1 MRMSFLSNNI
11 MKNIK
16 NNFFVILLACLGL
29 GGFLVTWI
37 STPWG
42 VRAGYDSLFYL
53 TAAQNVL
60 KGLGLS
66 RLMAEGTVIPLTHF
80 PPLYSLVVA
89 GFSFLVNGD
98 ILLST
103 RWTAVLIFG
112 INIVLF
118 GYLCYR
124 YSQSKLAG
132 ILGAV
137 FCLFSPIL
145 LNVNISAFS
154 EGLYIA
160 LLLPAFFFIN
170 ESLTYLK
177 WRYLFIAA
185 VFSALCCLTRYV
197 GITVILTGL
206 LAILFLSRLSLKKKI
221 GAASLFSFV
230 SSLPIAFW
238 YFRNWILTGSMTNR
252 VFAVH
257 LPGKVDLYE
266 ALNTVTNWIFPETLS
281 FLVRLGGW
289 VVVFVFVGLVA
300 FKWGRPLMKSG
311 RLLEEPSLR
320 LVLLLILHEGLY
332 LFSLLVSRSFFDSST
347 QWEQRILSPLY
358 IISALLTLIV
368 LWNGLH
374 LERYNW
380 RKIILVAL
388 LLLLFISYLP
398 ISIDFLSKSYTEGF
412 GFTGLAWQNSPTMQI
427 LKHFP
432 PDSLFYSNNA
442 TAIYFVLGKP
452 ANGIPERYDS
462 VKAQAR
468 SDYKENLTRM
478 RQQLQQSKSALVI
491 FNPYRNVPEYPSL
504 DELTDGL
511 EVYEKTKDGTVYVT
525 PNKNP

>member
-1 MRMSFLSNNI
+1 

-16 NNFFVILLACLGL
+16 NSWFVILLACLGL
-29 GGFLVTWI
+29 GGILATWI

-42 VRAGYDSLFYL
+42 VRVGYDSLFYL
-53 TAAQNVL
+53 SAAQNVL

-89 GFSFLVNGD
+89 GFSFLVDGD

-112 INIVLF
+112 IIIVLF

-160 LLLPAFFFIN
+160 LLLPAIFFIN
-170 ESLTYLK
+170 ESLTSLK

-185 VFSALCCLTRYV
+185 FFSAFGCLTRYV

-206 LAILFLSRLSLKKKI
+206 LAILFLNRLSLKKKI
-221 GAASLFSFV
+221 GAASLFSIA

-238 YFRNWILTGSMTNR
+238 YLRNWILSGSMTNR

-257 LPGKVDLYE
+257 LPGKADLYQ

-281 FLVRLGGW
+281 FWVRLGGW
-289 VVVFVFVGLVA
+289 IVIFVFIGLVA
-300 FKWGRPLMKSG
+300 FMWGRSLMKSG
-311 RLLEEPSLR
+311 RLLDESSFR
-320 LVLLLILHEGLY
+320 IVLLIILYEGVY

-368 LWNGLH
+368 LWNGMH
-374 LERYNW
+374 LEHVTW
-380 RKIILVAL
+380 RKIILVTL
-388 LLLLFISYLP
+388 LLLLFINYFPTSM
-398 ISIDFLSKSYTEGF
+398 DFLSTSYVEGL
-412 GFTGLAWQNSPTMQI
+412 GLTGLTWQNSPTMQI
-427 LKHFP
+427 LKRFP
-432 PDSLFYSNNA
+432 LDSLFYSNNA
-442 TAIYFVLGKP
+442 TAIYFILGKP

-468 SDYKENLTRM
+468 SDYKENLNKM
-478 RQQLQQSKSALVI
+478 RQKLQQSNSALVI
-491 FNPYRNVPEYPSL
+491 FNPYRNVPEYPPL

-511 EVYEKTKDGTVYVT
+511 VVYEKTKDGTVYVT

>member
-1 MRMSFLSNNI
+1 
-11 MKNIK
+11 MKDIK
-16 NNFFVILLACLGL
+16 NNFFVILLVGLGL
-29 GGFLVTWI
+29 GGFLATWI
-37 STPWG
+37 CTPWG
-42 VRAGYDSLFYL
+42 VRAGYDSLFYIS
-53 TAAQNVL
+53 AAQNLVN
-60 KGLGLS
+60 GLGLS

-89 GFSFLVNGD
+89 GFSFLVKGD
-98 ILLST
+98 ILLSA
-103 RWTAVLIFG
+103 RWTAVLVFG

-118 GYLCYR
+118 GFLCYR
-124 YSQSKLAG
+124 YSRSKLAG
-132 ILGAV
+132 ILGAI

-160 LLLPAFFFIN
+160 LLLPAIFFIN
-170 ESLTYLK
+170 ESLTYLN
-177 WRYLFIAA
+177 WRYLFLAA

-221 GAASLFSFV
+221 GAASLYGFV
-230 SSLPIAFW
+230 SSLPIAVW

-252 VFAVH
+252 VFSVH
-257 LPGKVDLYE
+257 LPGKADLYQ
-266 ALNTVTNWIFPETLS
+266 ALNTVTSWIFPETLS
-281 FLVRLGGW
+281 FWIRLGGW

-300 FKWGRPLMKSG
+300 FGWGRSLMKSG
-311 RLLEEPSLR
+311 RLLEEPSIR
-320 LVLLLILHEGLY
+320 LVLLLIIHEGVY

-358 IISALLTLIV
+358 IISALLTLTV

-374 LERYNW
+374 LEHYNW
-380 RKIILVAL
+380 RRIILVAL

-398 ISIDFLSKSYTEGF
+398 MSIDFLNKSYTEGL
-412 GFTGLAWQNSPTMQI
+412 GFTGLAWRNSQTMQI
-427 LKHFP
+427 LKRFP
-432 PDSLFYSNNA
+432 PGSIFYSNNT

-478 RQQLQQSKSALVI
+478 RQQLQQSNCALVI
-491 FNPYRNVPEYPSL
+491 FNPYRNVPEYPPL

-511 EVYEKTKDGTVYVT
+511 VVYEKTKDGTVYVT